1 MNIEWINERREED
14 KRRDD
19 EHTKRWSLLS
29 LSFVPLWISLHIII
43 MKGDHEDNDEM
54 KGEYHEG

>member
-19 EHTKRWSLLS
+19 EYTKRWSLLS

-43 MKGDHEDNDEM
+43 MKGEDYDKM

>member
-14 KRRDD
+14 KRRG

-29 LSFVPLWISLHIII
+29 LSFVPLWISLHLFI
-43 MKGDHEDNDEM
+43 MKGEDNDKM